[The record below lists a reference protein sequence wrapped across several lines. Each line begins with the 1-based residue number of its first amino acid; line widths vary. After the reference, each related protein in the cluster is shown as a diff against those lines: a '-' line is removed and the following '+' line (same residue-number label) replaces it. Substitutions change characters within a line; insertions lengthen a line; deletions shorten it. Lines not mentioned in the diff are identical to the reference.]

1 MKIRKILAF
10 LTAVIL
16 TCSASSCTLRGKGS
30 SSEEADSKK
39 SDSDDERDKD
49 DDDNDTD
56 DDISGRY
63 QEDFNP
69 IKDSDNLDKVRKDVR
84 TLLDDLKTES
94 DEDDIQ
100 DDIDALLADFD
111 EVYEKYT
118 ELMIPYYLDIENETL
133 EEQADDAYEDVCIA
147 GELITLAFCR
157 GYNNEDYKDI
167 FSELIIDERALET
180 FSDPAL
186 TMERAEGYA
195 RVESWVTDNRI
206 DRYQDIAYDDDID
219 DDEKNLKCA
228 EILLE
233 IFRDYDIE
241 YFYKQYCRD
250 YTPEE
255 IMALTD
261 VVRTEMIP
269 VSDELL
275 NAVLSMDNGMDILDD
290 PVEFDNPFETIAEY
304 APKLS
309 PEISEAADKLL
320 DDEEYSITDGDD
332 SYNGS
337 FTTYLPVSQK
347 GVIYI
352 TDNQDYYSLLTPVH
366 EFGHYYAMGYD
377 KVPTYLAASNLDI
390 AEIQSQGFEC
400 IFTQFYDDIY
410 GDQADAMLAAKCYDL
425 VYAVITGFGVGEFEY
440 TLLKNIDR
448 YSPED
453 VVELWEEIA
462 EDSMPGIELYMV
474 NHMFESPGYYIS
486 YAVSALG
493 AFDILLDCFD
503 DYDKALEK
511 YEKIARISYNDRSYA
526 FRSAVAEAGIENVLD
541 EDYITDLANEL
552 MEYALNIE

>member
-30 SSEEADSKK
+30 SSEEADNKK

-69 IKDSDNLDKVRKDVR
+69 IKASDSLDTIRKDVR
-84 TLLDDLKTES
+84 TLLDDLEDYADT
-94 DEDDIQ
+94 DDIQ
-100 DDIDALLADFD
+100 EDIEVLLADFD
-111 EVYEKYT
+111 EVYEEYT
-118 ELMIPYYLDIENETL
+118 ELMIPYYLDIDNETL

-206 DRYQDIAYDDDID
+206 DRYQDIAYDDDMD

-233 IFRDYDIE
+233 ILRDYDTE

-269 VSDELL
+269 VSEELL

-304 APKLS
+304 APELS
-309 PEISEAADKLL
+309 PEIAEAADKLL

-352 TDNQDYYSLLTPVH
+352 TDNEDYYSLLTPVH

-377 KVPTYLAASNLDI
+377 DVPTYLAASNLDI

-493 AFDILLDCFD
+493 AFDIWLDCFD

-526 FRSAVAEAGIENVLD
+526 FRSAIAEAGIENVLD